1 MKKISLLLIVS
12 LCLLGGCK
20 DDLLK
25 EGGENGLTTEG
36 TNYLSF
42 NIVSDGGGAAT
53 RAWPGIADDNDFHAG
68 DRAEQDITT
77 TQGSNVAILFNEND
91 SFHSMCELTG
101 DVDIKD
107 VTPGDRYGNGLPDG
121 TNLEKTI
128 GKFTANVRIAE
139 GESLPTKV
147 LVVLNGNPERLT
159 ALENTFKNREGL
171 TLPDGSAAANDAEYV
186 LAYLTRRLSD
196 KVINRDNSSVV
207 IFSPSGVDTEY
218 CTMTNS
224 VYLGT
229 GNKDEDI
236 KLTANYGTGTIYDL
250 VDIRDNIQATK
261 EAAESDP
268 VTVHVERLAVKV
280 EVDISKDMKQT
291 PLGEESTVA
300 GDGLKFPL
308 LLRPTGDG
316 ATTQVQQAT
325 GTTVA
330 GATKSGWAFAM
341 LGWSTNAVARRM
353 YLFKNLNDRRGDI
366 SKASDDLKHYSESG
380 HSISTEFFQYWND
393 APHARCYWAVD
404 GHYADPDV
412 YPVQYRVAMDT
423 KPHNSFV
430 EIQDRNKVP
439 GSGDDDEADGTQ
451 NMPLY
456 YYSYTQMRMISMGLN
471 PSAADNLDKI
481 KEGALEDYLQHG
493 NLRKNLKYRY
503 CGENVLGQ
511 KLIDDPNHVW
521 RGAATH
527 VVFFGQLLLGN
538 EITAYEEKA
547 KNEGYKST
555 QDLLESVP
563 DKLYAAGCYWNRAN
577 YMQYAYSQ
585 IFNSLT
591 STSRT
596 ITDYFG
602 DGEDPDGKVVTFT
615 TPRNNITLYY
625 QKADGTGEETPLLS
639 TYFTDLISAPD
650 NGVTEESLN
659 AVHDKFNYKEEDSNG
674 DDNDGL
680 TNCIFRLSAA
690 NVSNGDGRVMLGLKK
705 DYKLIIKGEN
715 ERGEKMTVDITP
727 GKFLS
732 IAYEFANVA
741 DYYALGRMY
750 YYAPIWHHVT
760 AIPET
765 PANVGDIGVVRNHW
779 YKLTVSSLL
788 QPGIPVTDPGQPI
801 IPNIDPTDKY
811 LGLDIH
817 ILPWHVINQTVT
829 LQ

>member
-353 YLFKNLNDRRGDI
+353 YLFKNLNDARGDI
-366 SKASDDLKHYSESG
+366 TGKTDNSTHYKEVKEGESEVKRT
-380 HSISTEFFQYWND
+380 IETLFFSNWND
-393 APHARCYWAVD
+393 ALHARCYWAVD
-404 GHYADPDV
+404 GHYADPSV
-412 YPVQYRVAMDT
+412 YPVQYREAMDNT
-423 KPHNSFV
+423 STNSFV
-430 EIQDRNKVP
+430 RIQDRDKKDE
-439 GSGDDDEADGTQ
+439 GTDDERDGTQ

-456 YYSYTQMRMISMGLN
+456 YYSYTQMRMISMGLT
-471 PSAADNLDKI
+471 PISADLVKTGELNDKNYATHMQRGI
-481 KEGALEDYLQHG
+481 
-493 NLRKNLKYRY
+493 LRKNLKYRY

-511 KLIDDPNHVW
+511 TLIKDPTRVW

-527 VVFFGQLLLGN
+527 VVFFGQLLLDK
-538 EITAYEEKA
+538 EVSDYEKA
-547 KNEGYKST
+547 AKETERST
-555 QDLLESVP
+555 EDLLKSVS
-563 DKLYAAGCYWNRAN
+563 DKLYAAGCYWNRAG

-585 IFNSLT
+585 IFNVLNAS
-591 STSRT
+591 SRT
-596 ITDYFG
+596 IKDYFG
-602 DGEDPDGKVVTFT
+602 KGEDIK
-615 TPRNNITLYY
+615 TPATDFHLYY
-625 QKADGTGEETPLLS
+625 KNADDTGEECEIKAD
-639 TYFTDLISAPD
+639 YFTNTSIDLDA
-650 NGVTEESLN
+650 LN
-659 AVHDKFNYKEEDSNG
+659 AVHDDFNYKAEDCNG
-674 DDNDGL
+674 SDNDKIA
-680 TNCIFRLSAA
+680 NCIFRLSAA
-690 NVSNGDGRVMLGLKK
+690 QVSNGDGRVMLGLKK
-705 DYKLIIKGEN
+705 AYKLIIKGKD
-715 ERGEKMTVDITP
+715 ERNVDITP
-727 GKFLS
+727 ITITPEKFLS
-732 IAYEFANVA
+732 IAYSFAGVA

-750 YYAPIWHHVT
+750 YYAPIYHAAT
-760 AIPET
+760 GLAATGAAPEK
-765 PANVGDIGVVRNHW
+765 VGDIGVVRNHW
-779 YKLTVSSLL
+779 YKLTVNSLL
-788 QPGIPVTDPGQPI
+788 KPGIPVTDPSQPI
-801 IPNIDPTDKY
+801 IPNIDPSDRY
-811 LGLDIH
+811 LGLEIH
-817 ILPWHVINQTVT
+817 VLPWHLVNQTVT